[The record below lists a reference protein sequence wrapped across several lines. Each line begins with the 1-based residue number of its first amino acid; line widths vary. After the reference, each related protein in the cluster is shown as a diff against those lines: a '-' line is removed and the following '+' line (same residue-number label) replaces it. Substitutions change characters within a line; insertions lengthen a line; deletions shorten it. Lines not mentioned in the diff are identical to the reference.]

1 MAEAASAVAMDVVE
15 DTASVIL
22 NAGATNTPAGAV
34 RTGRRRRKRERK
46 LTDQELEQLKKK
58 QKKTLKE
65 QHKQRTIENY
75 KQYLPPI
82 HEWYVENHPIV
93 CTEGKVDIKK
103 FYQLVKT
110 EDGLN
115 EETFQFRLFLES
127 REHINLV
134 DEETNKPLRALI
146 GTLSGYRS
154 AMDWYLWTSQGF
166 TIPQKWDQ
174 QLKGMFKGFKQQE
187 ARMRQ
192 DGVLSLNEGQNQLTL
207 PLYENLGH
215 FFWKEGLIEHAYT
228 NCWAWNLMCRSFNI
242 NKLTCSAMS
251 WQTDCIAVEFGETK
265 TSKGAKVMLKHVF
278 ANPYKPHVREHLE
291 NFSFSQFFSA
301 ENFRRKKVG

>member
-1 MAEAASAVAMDVVE
+1 MA
-15 DTASVIL
+15 
-22 NAGATNTPAGAV
+22 
-34 RTGRRRRKRERK
+34 
-46 LTDQELEQLKKK
+46 
-58 QKKTLKE
+58 
-65 QHKQRTIENY
+65 
-75 KQYLPPI
+75 
-82 HEWYVENHPIV
+82 
-93 CTEGKVDIKK
+93 
-103 FYQLVKT
+103 
-110 EDGLN
+110 
-115 EETFQFRLFLES
+115 
-127 REHINLV
+127 
-134 DEETNKPLRALI
+134 
-146 GTLSGYRS
+146 
-154 AMDWYLWTSQGF
+154 WYLWTSQGF

-291 NFSFSQFFSA
+291 NFSFS
-301 ENFRRKKVG
+301 